1 MPAPIRKYDALG
13 FPVPSTF
20 EELSKSAETPTRP
33 AGPSRAKRRIMVVL
47 ILIVALLAVV
57 PWAKTAGQAML
68 ASWWTKE
75 AQDRFEARD
84 FLGAVENSTR
94 RSISRARIPSP
105 ATMPACSAFAP
116 KRGWS

>member
-13 FPVPSTF
+13 FPIPSTF
-20 EELSKSAETPTRP
+20 EELSKSAEIPTRP
-33 AGPSRAKRRIMVVL
+33 AGPSRAKRRTLVVL
-47 ILIVALLAVV
+47 FLVVAVLAVI

-94 RSISRARIPSP
+94 ALNIKGEDPISSDNARLLRLRAE
-105 ATMPACSAFAP
+105 
-116 KRGWS
+116 RGWS